1 MATCLEIWLL
11 LGCRYGCY
19 LVVVMWWLL
28 GCSDVVTIPGWRRGG
43 YLVRDEREWK
53 REGESGS
60 KEKERAIESV
70 CCCQGQMDL
79 MICVLASFQ

>member
-1 MATCLEIWLL
+1 MWWLFSWRCGGYLVGDVVANWLEMWSL

-53 REGESGS
+53 REGESG
-60 KEKERAIESV
+60 
-70 CCCQGQMDL
+70 
-79 MICVLASFQ
+79 